1 VGSSHVHQGLLAWNG
16 GFPELVVSSVAMVTV
31 SLPDEVQLSL
41 GKSLLQVARHK
52 GRVCQTA
59 IPNSFIHSQKSIKG
73 QRALQERAYRK
84 LS

>member
-1 VGSSHVHQGLLAWNG
+1 
-16 GFPELVVSSVAMVTV
+16 
-31 SLPDEVQLSL
+31 
-41 GKSLLQVARHK
+41 LLQVARHK